1 VMDSAPEVSNS
12 DMQVEY
18 HEQGNQVA
26 PLPNNSDQVNGVPS
40 GGCPKGHTG
49 SSSLDD
55 GRIENRAASHE
66 TVVSSFMSD
75 TSSLGFSRVQEPHSS
90 AEDRRHL
97 PLLQVHHL
105 ESEYII
111 SSPVVLANLTERD
124 RFGTES
130 TKL

>member
-1 VMDSAPEVSNS
+1 VMGSAPEVSNS

-40 GGCPKGHTG
+40 GECPKSHTE
-49 SSSLDD
+49 SSSPDD

-75 TSSLGFSRVQEPHSS
+75 TSSLGSSRVQEPHSRLHPTPNGS
-90 AEDRRHL
+90 REDSKS
-97 PLLQVHHL
+97 PDTCDVPQ
-105 ESEYII
+105 ETTGFI
-111 SSPVVLANLTERD
+111 SGIASNSD
-124 RFGTES
+124 NS
-130 TKL
+130 SD